1 MEALLITM
9 GVVVVLVALNAFF
22 SLAETA
28 LTAASRGRMASLERE
43 GDRLAARVNRLN
55 EDREGL
61 IGAVLLGANLVT
73 IGASAIATTMFTR
86 EYGDAGAVI
95 ATAVLTPLLLI
106 FGEVLPK
113 SLAITSAD
121 AIARRVALPVQF
133 MVTILRPVMYVLTGV
148 VRFLLRLIGIK
159 AAVVD
164 TQAALEEIRGAVELG
179 AQEGHLEKVDR
190 DRLGG
195 VLDLEELDVSEVM
208 IHRQAIKALDAGLPV
223 SELIAQ
229 AVNLP
234 HSRVPVYE
242 GDPENIIGILY
253 NRDILS
259 ALVVARGDMSAI
271 QLSSIIREPKF
282 IPDTTTLKE
291 QLENFLKERSHFA
304 LVVDEYGAL
313 QGLVTLEDILEEI
326 VGDIMDEHDVAVQG
340 VRPMPDG
347 SVFVDGW
354 VPVRDL
360 NRAMDW
366 ELPDEEAVTVA
377 GLVMHE
383 SQTIPEIGQEFSFHG
398 HRFHVMRKERNQIKA
413 LRVAPDK
420 VGKASDAAQASG

>member
-1 MEALLITM
+1 MDALLITM

-28 LTAASRGRMASLERE
+28 LTGASRGRMIALERE
-43 GDRLAARVNRLN
+43 GDRQAGRVNRLN
-55 EDREGL
+55 SDREGL

-121 AIARRVALPVQF
+121 SIARRVSFPVSI
-133 MVTILRPVMYVLTGV
+133 MVMVLRPVMFVLTGI
-148 VRFLLRLIGIK
+148 VRFLLRMIGVK

-164 TQAALEEIRGAVELG
+164 TQVALEEIRGAVELG

-208 IHRQAIKALDAGLPV
+208 IHRQAIKALDADLPV

-234 HSRVPVYE
+234 HSRVPVWRD
-242 GDPENIIGILY
+242 DPENIIGVLY
-253 NRDILS
+253 TRDVLAAI
-259 ALVVARGDMSAI
+259 VVARGDMDAI
-271 QLSSIIREPKF
+271 ALDTIIRAPKF

-326 VGDIMDEHDVAVQG
+326 VGEIMDEHDVAVQG

-347 SVFVDGW
+347 AVFVDGW

-360 NRAMDW
+360 NRAMEWD
-366 ELPDEEAVTVA
+366 LPDEEAVTVA

-383 SQTIPEIGQEFSFHG
+383 SQTIPEIGQEFAFHG
-398 HRFHVMRKERNQIKA
+398 HRFQVVRKERNQIRA
-413 LRVAPDK
+413 LRVTPDTSAPT
-420 VGKASDAAQASG
+420 GQQGAS

>member
-1 MEALLITM
+1 
-9 GVVVVLVALNAFF
+9 
-22 SLAETA
+22 
-28 LTAASRGRMASLERE
+28 
-43 GDRLAARVNRLN
+43 
-55 EDREGL
+55 
-61 IGAVLLGANLVT
+61 
-73 IGASAIATTMFTR
+73 
-86 EYGDAGAVI
+86 
-95 ATAVLTPLLLI
+95 
-106 FGEVLPK
+106 
-113 SLAITSAD
+113 
-121 AIARRVALPVQF
+121 
-133 MVTILRPVMYVLTGV
+133 MVVLTGI
-148 VRFLLRLIGIK
+148 VRFLLRMIGVK

-208 IHRQAIKALDAGLPV
+208 IHRQAIKALDADLPV

-234 HSRVPVYE
+234 HSRVPVWRD
-242 GDPENIIGILY
+242 DPENIIGVLY
-253 NRDILS
+253 TRDVLAAI
-259 ALVVARGDMSAI
+259 VVARGDMDAI
-271 QLSSIIREPKF
+271 ALDSIIRPAKF

-347 SVFVDGW
+347 AVFIDGW

-366 ELPDEEAVTVA
+366 DLPDEEAVTVA

-383 SQTIPEIGQEFSFHG
+383 SQTIPEIGQEFAFHG
-398 HRFHVMRKERNQIKA
+398 HRFQVVRKERNQIKA
-413 LRVAPDK
+413 LRVTPDTSAPA
-420 VGKASDAAQASG
+420 GLQGAS

>member
-1 MEALLITM
+1 MDALLITM

-28 LTAASRGRMASLERE
+28 LTGASRGRMIALERE
-43 GDRLAARVNRLN
+43 GDRQAGRVNRLN
-55 EDREGL
+55 SDREGL

-121 AIARRVALPVQF
+121 SIARRVSFPVSI
-133 MVTILRPVMYVLTGV
+133 MVMVLRPVMFVLTGI
-148 VRFLLRLIGIK
+148 VRFLLRMIGVK

-164 TQAALEEIRGAVELG
+164 TQVALEEIRGAVELG

-208 IHRQAIKALDAGLPV
+208 IHRQAIKALDADLPV

-234 HSRVPVYE
+234 HSRVPVWRD
-242 GDPENIIGILY
+242 DPENIIGVLY
-253 NRDILS
+253 TRDVLAAI
-259 ALVVARGDMSAI
+259 VVARGDMDAI
-271 QLSSIIREPKF
+271 ALDTIIRAPKF

-326 VGDIMDEHDVAVQG
+326 VGEIMDEHDVAVQG

-347 SVFVDGW
+347 AVFVDGW

-360 NRAMDW
+360 NRAMEWD
-366 ELPDEEAVTVA
+366 LPDEEAVTVA

-383 SQTIPEIGQEFSFHG
+383 SQTIPEIGQEFAFHG
-398 HRFHVMRKERNQIKA
+398 HRFQVVRKERNQIRA
-413 LRVAPDK
+413 LRVTPDTSALT
-420 VGKASDAAQASG
+420 GQQGAS

>member
-1 MEALLITM
+1 M
-9 GVVVVLVALNAFF
+9 
-22 SLAETA
+22 
-28 LTAASRGRMASLERE
+28 
-43 GDRLAARVNRLN
+43 
-55 EDREGL
+55 
-61 IGAVLLGANLVT
+61 
-73 IGASAIATTMFTR
+73 
-86 EYGDAGAVI
+86 I

-121 AIARRVALPVQF
+121 AIARRVSFPVSI
-133 MVTILRPVMYVLTGV
+133 MVTVLRPVMFVLTGI
-148 VRFLLRLIGIK
+148 VRFLLRLIGVK

-164 TQAALEEIRGAVELG
+164 TQVALEEIRGAVELG

-208 IHRQAIKALDAGLPV
+208 IHRQAIKALDADLPV

-234 HSRVPVYE
+234 HSRVPVWRD
-242 GDPENIIGILY
+242 DPENIIGVLY
-253 NRDILS
+253 TRDVLAAI
-259 ALVVARGDMSAI
+259 VVARGDMDAI
-271 QLSSIIREPKF
+271 ALDSIIRPAKF

-347 SVFVDGW
+347 AVFIDGW

-366 ELPDEEAVTVA
+366 DLPDEEAVTVA

-383 SQTIPEIGQEFSFHG
+383 SQTIPEIGQEFAFHG
-398 HRFHVMRKERNQIKA
+398 HRFQVVRKERNQIKA
-413 LRVAPDK
+413 LRVTPDTSAPA
-420 VGKASDAAQASG
+420 GLQGAS